1 MIKTLKMVYV
11 RIGKNKL
18 FYNKRNKVKGKPLI
32 TASKL
37 LLCNTVMSLKSVVI
51 IITEK
56 AITINIFDLY

>member
-1 MIKTLKMVYV
+1 MVRKCMIKTLKMVYV

-51 IITEK
+51 IIELRK
-56 AITINIFDLY
+56 L